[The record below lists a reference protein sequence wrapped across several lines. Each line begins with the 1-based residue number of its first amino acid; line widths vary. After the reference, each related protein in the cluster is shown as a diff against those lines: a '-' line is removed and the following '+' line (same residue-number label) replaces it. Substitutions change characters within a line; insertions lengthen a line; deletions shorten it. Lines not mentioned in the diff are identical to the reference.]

1 MTYLRLFYVFTF
13 SLMMVFRASAEW
25 IELFDGKTTEGWKPR
40 SEVISFD
47 AKGGEL
53 HLLSKTN
60 CWVTTEIQMSDFE
73 AEIEVLM
80 P

>member
-1 MTYLRLFYVFTF
+1 
-13 SLMMVFRASAEW
+13 MMVFRAGAEW
-25 IELFDGKTTEGWKPR
+25 IELFDGKTPKGWKPR

-60 CWVTTEIQMSDFE
+60 CLDIMLAIAS
-73 AEIEVLM
+73 
-80 P
+80 